1 MKIKITDENAVTVEI
16 KDYTYT
22 FAADNIME
30 VKKRFLKEMD
40 EVLDAAIFDAIKNTA
55 VVNVSIGEGAFVT
68 MGDLENAE
76 NLDIKGLKAMDGRN

>member
-30 VKKRFLKEMD
+30 VKKKFLKEMD
-40 EVLDAAIFDAIKNTA
+40 EELDAAIFDAIKNTA

-68 MGDLENAE
+68 MNDLENAE
-76 NLDIKGLKAMDGRN
+76 NLDIKGLRAMDGRN

>member
-22 FAADNIME
+22 FSADNIME
-30 VKKRFLKEMD
+30 VKKKFLRDMD
-40 EVLDAAIFDAIKNTA
+40 ETLDAAIFDAIKNTA

-76 NLDIKGLKAMDGRN
+76 KLDVAGLKAMDCRN